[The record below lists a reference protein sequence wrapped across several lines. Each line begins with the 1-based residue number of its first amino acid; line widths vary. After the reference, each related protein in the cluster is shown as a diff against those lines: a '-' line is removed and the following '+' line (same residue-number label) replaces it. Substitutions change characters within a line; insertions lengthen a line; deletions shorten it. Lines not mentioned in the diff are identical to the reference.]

1 MEGFIFELKT
11 SQFRRKYYFI
21 ESNYKRKTKTIAKEF
36 LNYFMKK
43 YDNCGFVPLQVVQNT
58 FNKIYSNMYQ
68 ATLIDK
74 TKQLK
79 CYNIH
84 TKYSGESV
92 PAEVVTII
100 MKGGE

>member
-1 MEGFIFELKT
+1 MEGYIFETKT
-11 SQFRRKYYFI
+11 KLFNKQYYFI
-21 ESNYKRKTKTIAKEF
+21 QTNNKRKTKTIANKF

-43 YDNCGFVPLQVVQNT
+43 YENCGFIPPQVVQNT
-58 FNKIYSNMYQ
+58 FNKIYNNMYQ

-79 CYNIH
+79 CYNIY

-92 PAEVVTII
+92 PTEVVTII
-100 MKGGE
+100 TKEGE